1 MRFRILGLLSALT
14 VSLVPLAAAH
24 ADGDVNAGKEIFHRC
39 AICHSP
45 QQGVNK
51 VGPSLFGV
59 VGRPSAGL
67 STYHYSDA
75 LQGLKTTWTPAE
87 LDKWLSDPQ
96 ALAPGTKMVFPGLT
110 EATDRANVIAYLATL
125 K

>member
-1 MRFRILGLLSALT
+1 MRSRIFGAL
-14 VSLVPLAAAH
+14 VVLAPLFPLAAH
-24 ADGDVNAGKEIFHRC
+24 ADGDAAAGQQVFHKC

-59 VGRPSAGL
+59 VGRPSASL
-67 STYHYSDA
+67 ATYHYSTA
-75 LQGLKTTWTPAE
+75 LQGLKTTWSPAE
-87 LDKWLSDPQ
+87 LDKWLSGPQ
-96 ALAPGTKMVFPGLT
+96 ALAPGTKMVFPGLSDPK
-110 EATDRANVIAYLATL
+110 DRANVIAYLSTL